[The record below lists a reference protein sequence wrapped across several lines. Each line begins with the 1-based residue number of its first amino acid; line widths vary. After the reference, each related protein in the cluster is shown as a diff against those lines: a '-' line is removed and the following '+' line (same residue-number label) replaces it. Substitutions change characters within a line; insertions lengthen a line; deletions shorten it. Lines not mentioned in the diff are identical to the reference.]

1 MKQLELKNVEHK
13 HKAGNRCK
21 YIEPNINEDTLFM
34 ENGEVIG
41 FYKKNLTGKVKK
53 LLELTDY
60 EFRSKNVPK
69 AMLKRSNV
77 LTYTRKGMSNK
88 QAEALATVQM
98 SAILG
103 SMLPKPQMKRNYPC
117 TSSVHQHK
125 SANNFVKAMLLLNK
139 EAGKLIKKYLPETHE
154 RQKDLV
160 KENVPKK
167 WRFGELFTGSI
178 SNYNISAPFHQDNL
192 NMKGGVNAIYTTRN
206 NATGGCLN
214 VPDYDATIEMAN
226 NSICVYPAWKNLHG
240 VTPIQCEDD
249 KSYRNTHIFYLLN
262 GFQPYG

>member
-1 MKQLELKNVEHK
+1 MKQLELKNVEHNY
-13 HKAGNRCK
+13 KAGNKCK
-21 YIEPNINEDTLFM
+21 YREPNINEDTLFM

-41 FYKKNLTGKVKK
+41 FYKKNLTGKVKQ

-60 EFRSKNVPK
+60 EFRSDNVPK
-69 AMLKRSNV
+69 TALKRSDV
-77 LTYTRKGMSNK
+77 ARRIRDGMSTK
-88 QAEALATVQM
+88 MAMKLGTVQM

-103 SMLPKPQMKRNYPC
+103 SLSPKPHLQRRKPR

-125 SANNFVKAMLLLNK
+125 SANNFVKAMLMLNK
-139 EAGKLIKKYLPETHE
+139 EAGKLIKKYLPETYE
-154 RQKDLV
+154 RQKDLA
-160 KENVPKK
+160 KENVPEK

-178 SNYNISAPFHQDNL
+178 SNYNISAPYHQDNRNL
-192 NMKGGVNAIYTTRN
+192 KQCVNAIFTTRN

-214 VPDYDATIEMAN
+214 IPDYDATIEMAN

-249 KSYRNTHIFYLLN
+249 RAYRNTHIFYLLN